1 VSMDLSFSRLM
12 SVVDPLL
19 NISVLPLLIE
29 SYVDTTIKE
38 KEFFLSPF
46 KTPPAFLKKF
56 PPTFI
61 SVGSLDPLLV
71 SSLNFKKKDDSI
83 SMANRIHNSNS
94 SISLNVYDGIGHGYL
109 HLVFFLFLLKF
120 FLSINLF
127 HKQKK
132 QTKKLL
138 NG

>member
-1 VSMDLSFSRLM
+1 MDISFSRLM

-29 SYVDTTIKE
+29 SYAGTTHKE

-46 KTPPAFLKKF
+46 KTPPEFLQKY

-71 SSLNFKKKDDSI
+71 SSI
-83 SMANRIHNSNS
+83 
-94 SISLNVYDGIGHGYL
+94 
-109 HLVFFLFLLKF
+109 
-120 FLSINLF
+120 
-127 HKQKK
+127 
-132 QTKKLL
+132 
-138 NG
+138 

>member
-1 VSMDLSFSRLM
+1 MDLSFSRLM

-29 SYVDTTIKE
+29 SYIDPTNKE

-46 KTPPAFLKKF
+46 KTPLEFLKKF

-71 SSLNFKKKDDSI
+71 SCLNFLKK
-83 SMANRIHNSNS
+83 
-94 SISLNVYDGIGHGYL
+94 G
-109 HLVFFLFLLKF
+109 
-120 FLSINLF
+120 
-127 HKQKK
+127 
-132 QTKKLL
+132 
-138 NG
+138 